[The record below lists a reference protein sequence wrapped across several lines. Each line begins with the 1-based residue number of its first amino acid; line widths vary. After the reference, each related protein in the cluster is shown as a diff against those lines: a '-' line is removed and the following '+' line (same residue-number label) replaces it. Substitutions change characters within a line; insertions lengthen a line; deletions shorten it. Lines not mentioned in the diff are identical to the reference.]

1 MLFERSHASDR
12 LFSSYKDIYAMSAHD
27 MGNPTEHPFDT
38 FKYSVS
44 YDEKL
49 CGGKKK
55 KKKKSCFYLYQL
67 CQWTQTHPVSK
78 RKSYLMVKL
87 IM

>member
-12 LFSSYKDIYAMSAHD
+12 LFSSYKDIYVMSVDD

-55 KKKKSCFYLYQL
+55 KNKKKELFLSLS
-67 CQWTQTHPVSK
+67 TVPVDTNTS
-78 RKSYLMVKL
+78 SF
-87 IM
+87 